1 MAMANDYKEVNAL
14 SRAYDVGYYD
24 GYENGR
30 TDVIDE
36 IFSVLS
42 DVAFGKRKGLIHMD
56 DVRKAL
62 ERIKKQNN
70 G

>member
-1 MAMANDYKEVNAL
+1 MIRDFDGVNVL
-14 SRAYDVGYYD
+14 SRAYDIGYDD

-36 IFSVLS
+36 IFSDLS

-62 ERIKKQNN
+62 ERIKKQRKSS
-70 G
+70 